1 MPKDPNQ
8 FPLSIKRTTAARLE
22 KLKHPGQSWDGVIE
36 ELLNTINS
44 NTEGKPIERDIQK
57 ENR

>member
-22 KLKHPGQSWDGVIE
+22 KLKHPGQTWDGVIE
-36 ELLNTINS
+36 ELLNTISS
-44 NTEGKPIERDIQK
+44 NTEGKPTEQDAQK
-57 ENR
+57 